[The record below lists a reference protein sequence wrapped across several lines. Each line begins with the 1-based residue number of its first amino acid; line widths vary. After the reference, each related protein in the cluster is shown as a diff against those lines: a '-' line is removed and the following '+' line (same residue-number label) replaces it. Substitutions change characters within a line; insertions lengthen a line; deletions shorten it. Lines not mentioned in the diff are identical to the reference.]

1 MVLVQCKTADKEA
14 WDCLPVAP
22 FAHVFEGHPSFCCS
36 NCSAVIA
43 LKDELI
49 SKSFSGR
56 DGRGYLMHSA
66 VNVRMGNKEDRPLL
80 TGVHT
85 VADVFCVGCGD
96 RLGWYY
102 HKASDQSQK
111 YKEGKYLL
119 ERERLVK
126 DNAWTLEG

>member
-1 MVLVQCKTADKEA
+1 MSSVEKQSTSKV
-14 WDCLPVAP
+14 
-22 FAHVFEGHPSFCCS
+22 AHVFEGHPSFCCS

-66 VNVRMGNKEDRPLL
+66 VNLRMGNKEDRPLL

>member
-1 MVLVQCKTADKEA
+1 MNQSTSDTKE
-14 WDCLPVAP
+14 PVVAVFHDRAT
-22 FAHVFEGHPSFCCS
+22 FACS
-36 NCSAVIA
+36 QCSAVVA
-43 LKDELI
+43 LQDELI

-66 VNVRMGNKEDRPLL
+66 VNVRMGKKEDRPLL

-85 VADVFCVGCGD
+85 VADVFCVGCTA

-102 HKASDQSQK
+102 YKASDQSQK

-126 DNAWTLEG
+126 ENKWKLDE

>member
-1 MVLVQCKTADKEA
+1 MPSADKSSTPKV
-14 WDCLPVAP
+14 L
-22 FAHVFEGHPSFCCS
+22 HVFEGHAKFCCS

-66 VNVRMGNKEDRPLL
+66 VNIRLGNKEDRPLL

-126 DNAWTLEG
+126 DNAWTLDS

>member
-1 MVLVQCKTADKEA
+1 MAAAVTTDSQSQVISTFQGRPIFSCSQCAVV
-14 WDCLPVAP
+14 VA
-22 FAHVFEGHPSFCCS
+22 
-36 NCSAVIA
+36 
-43 LKDELI
+43 LQDELI
-49 SKSFSGR
+49 SKAFSGR

-66 VNVRMGNKEDRPLL
+66 VNLRMGKREDRPLL

-85 VADVFCVGCGD
+85 VADVYCLGCND

-119 ERERLVK
+119 EREKLVK
-126 DNAWTLEG
+126 ENGWKLDE